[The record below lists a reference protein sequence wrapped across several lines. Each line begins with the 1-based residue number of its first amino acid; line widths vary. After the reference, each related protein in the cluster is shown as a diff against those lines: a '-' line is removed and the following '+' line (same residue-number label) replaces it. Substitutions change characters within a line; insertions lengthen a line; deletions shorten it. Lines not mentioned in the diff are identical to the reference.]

1 MKLKKDLTTS
11 AIDRQNI
18 LNNPEALANIQ
29 SHLGIVG
36 MFYDNE
42 YKFTTAQV
50 ADYFAVS
57 TKTIKRQIDSFSD
70 ELGSNG
76 YTVLKGQKLK
86 EFKDLFSHLL
96 YKDIDDD
103 NQQKD
108 IDVPLSE
115 DKQNDGKDIDVH
127 TKKDKQKDDRDID
140 VPIIS
145 NVTNKQAL
153 RGLNKLGVF
162 NFRAFLNM
170 GMLLTESEKAKELRG
185 RMLNIVI
192 DGLNQ
197 KFGGSTKYINQRDE
211 EFLVAITR
219 EPEYRKEFSSSL
231 SRYLNLG
238 EEKYKIFTDEIYKL
252 IFHENATEYRAILK
266 LEAHENARSTMY
278 AEVLKLIASFEIG
291 IADELKDKATELGRK
306 LEPEELKQLINI
318 FATKRH
324 WIPMLE
330 DVRVKMASRDY
341 GLRDVIHERLKPYI
355 KSLSADDFQK
365 FIGENSQDLIER
377 VLENPAL
384 LDVFKRLKDR

>member
-50 ADYFAVS
+50 ADYFEVS

-86 EFKDLFSHLL
+86 EFKGLFSHLL
-96 YKDIDDD
+96 YKDIDDGILQRD
-103 NQQKD
+103 IDVPLSEYNNSQKD

-115 DKQNDGKDIDVH
+115 ETQKEDKENK
-127 TKKDKQKDDRDID
+127 
-140 VPIIS
+140 S
-145 NVTNKQAL
+145 NSEAKSTNKQAL
-153 RGLNKLGVF
+153 NRLKALAVF
-162 NFRAFLNM
+162 NFRAFLNI
-170 GMLLTESEKAKELRG
+170 GMLLTESEKAKELRS
-185 RMLNIVI
+185 RMLDIVI

-197 KFGGSTKYINQRDE
+197 KLGGSTKYINQRDE
-211 EFLVAITR
+211 EFLIAITR

-238 EEKYKIFTDEIYKL
+238 EEKYKFFTDEIYKL
-252 IFHENATEYRAILK
+252 IFHENAAEYRAILK
-266 LEAHENARSTMY
+266 LETHENARSTMY

-306 LEPEELKQLINI
+306 LESEELKLLINI

-324 WIPMLE
+324 WIPLLE
-330 DVRVKMASRDY
+330 DARIKMASRDY

-355 KSLSADDFQK
+355 KSLSADDFQR
-365 FIGENSQDLIER
+365 FIGENSQELIER